1 MFSVA
6 PQNSEEASFV
16 VPPTPSSTNDTPSLN
31 ATENDELRLLV
42 VSNRLPV
49 TITKDANGAYQYKM
63 SSGGLVSALS
73 GLKRMMKFTWIG
85 WPGLNIPEE
94 DRALVQKELLEKHSC
109 LPVFIDDEIADMH
122 YNGFSNRYGSS
133 SSCYISVVS
142 VPSFFLSH
150 GKERKLLSCVTFFLD
165 LFCANHEPLF
175 LYLLCGF
182 LAFCGH
188 SSITIPVKSRSTR
201 RTGVHTSRPTHC
213 LPKPSPRLSATVIWS
228 GFRITT

>member
-1 MFSVA
+1 MSLVDTT
-6 PQNSEEASFV
+6 SKE
-16 VPPTPSSTNDTPSLN
+16 TGSTGDR
-31 ATENDELRLLV
+31 DELRLLV

-122 YNGFSNRYGSS
+122 YNGFSNR
-133 SSCYISVVS
+133 
-142 VPSFFLSH
+142 
-150 GKERKLLSCVTFFLD
+150 
-165 LFCANHEPLF
+165 
-175 LYLLCGF
+175 
-182 LAFCGH
+182 
-188 SSITIPVKSRSTR
+188 
-201 RTGVHTSRPTHC
+201 
-213 LPKPSPRLSATVIWS
+213 
-228 GFRITT
+228 